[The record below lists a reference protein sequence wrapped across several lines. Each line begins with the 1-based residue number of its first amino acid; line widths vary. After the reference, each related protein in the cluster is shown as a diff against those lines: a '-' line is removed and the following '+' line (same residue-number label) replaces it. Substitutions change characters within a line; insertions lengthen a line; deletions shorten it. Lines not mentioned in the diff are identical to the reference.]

1 MIVPM
6 WVTVLH
12 VLEWPAAIFCGY
24 AIGKVAR
31 GLRLPLWLAYCL
43 ALAIGALISV
53 ASSAL
58 APPRQETWQ
67 GILIW
72 ASWAAFGIVQGSRAE
87 RPAHSLTTL
96 NLSGKNR

>member
-12 VLEWPAAIFCGY
+12 VLEWPGAIFCGY
-24 AIGKVAR
+24 AAAKIAR
-31 GLRLPLWLAYCL
+31 GLRVPLWLAYCL
-43 ALAIGALISV
+43 ALAIGFLISLG
-53 ASSAL
+53 SSAL

-67 GILIW
+67 GFLIW
-72 ASWAAFGIVQGSRAE
+72 ASWAAFGIVQGSRVE
-87 RPAHSLTTL
+87 RPPHPLTTL